1 MASVSR
7 INGLRPVKYMNGQPY
22 FGQANVYFVPSS
34 NNDVIMVGDVVK
46 LAGDGRSPTGVPTVA
61 RHAGGATEAAVG
73 VVVGILF
80 SGMGDSQNVPP
91 VTDIN
96 TPVYRRASTDRYL
109 LVADDPSLVFE
120 GQTSGAALA
129 TADIGLNCEPDVAAG
144 NTSTG
149 ASGMTID
156 LSTKAAT
163 ATLPLKVVGFPY
175 RPDNNIGDTYT
186 NAYVVINNHQ
196 YKGGTG
202 TGGV

>member
-34 NNDVIMVGDVVK
+34 TSDVIMVGDVVK

-91 VTDIN
+91 VTDI
-96 TPVYRRASTDRYL
+96 TRCIVVHLPTVICLLLMTRVWCLKAKRLVLLWLPPMLVLTVSRMWQQAIPRRVP
-109 LVADDPSLVFE
+109 LV
-120 GQTSGAALA
+120 
-129 TADIGLNCEPDVAAG
+129 
-144 NTSTG
+144 
-149 ASGMTID
+149 
-156 LSTKAAT
+156 
-163 ATLPLKVVGFPY
+163 
-175 RPDNNIGDTYT
+175 
-186 NAYVVINNHQ
+186 
-196 YKGGTG
+196 
-202 TGGV
+202 